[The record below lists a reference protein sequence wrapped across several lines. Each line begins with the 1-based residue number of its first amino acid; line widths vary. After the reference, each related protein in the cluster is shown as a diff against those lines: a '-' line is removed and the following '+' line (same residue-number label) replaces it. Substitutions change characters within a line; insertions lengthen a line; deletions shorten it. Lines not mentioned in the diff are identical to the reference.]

1 MWCPKQYPQGTC
13 ETVVWWHTVV
23 EVRKQRAGSFGRVDS
38 RINGVSVPVCSLRG
52 DGDRTSEGCW
62 WDGLHCFRLCTF
74 WMDCK
79 QLSLLLKTWLKKKT
93 ASPHLTLR
101 DWGGLC
107 PLRPSLWPFP
117 QEIWRDWNELSQQKE
132 VDSTIFQESS
142 WHVSCTSTYD
152 YKIDQSD
159 SSAVK
164 AIKKDRY

>member
-1 MWCPKQYPQGTC
+1 MWFPKQYPQGTC

-23 EVRKQRAGSFGRVDS
+23 EVRKHSAGSFGRVDS

-62 WDGLHCFRLCTF
+62 WNGLHCFGLCTF

-79 QLSLLLKTWLKKKT
+79 QLSLLLKTWLKKKKKNSLST
-93 ASPHLTLR
+93 AHLKGLGRFMPFQAFSVTLST
-101 DWGGLC
+101 G
-107 PLRPSLWPFP
+107 
-117 QEIWRDWNELSQQKE
+117 NMKQQKE

-152 YKIDQSD
+152 YKIDQS
-159 SSAVK
+159 VLL
-164 AIKKDRY
+164 